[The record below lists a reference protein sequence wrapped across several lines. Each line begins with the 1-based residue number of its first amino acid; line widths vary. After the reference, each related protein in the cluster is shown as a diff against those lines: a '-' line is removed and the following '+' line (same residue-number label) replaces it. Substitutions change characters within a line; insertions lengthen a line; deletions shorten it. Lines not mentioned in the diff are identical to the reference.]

1 MMQANILLM
10 IVGILG
16 IIVNNQSLIFSGFLL
31 LALRML
37 EWDSALKVID
47 NYSVK
52 IGIVLIMLGVLASL
66 AIGEQDFSILLERL
80 KEPLTFLAL
89 IMGVL
94 VTQFTR
100 EGIDLFASDPS
111 ITIVLVIGII
121 IGVAF
126 FNGTPSGP
134 LIAGGITAVIYQLAQ
149 SLI

>member
-31 LALRML
+31 LALRLL
-37 EWDSALKVID
+37 EWDSLLKVID

-52 IGIVLIMLGVLASL
+52 IGIILIMLGVLASL
-66 AIGEQDFSILLERL
+66 AIGEQDFSILLDRL
-80 KEPLTFLAL
+80 NEPVTFLAL

-100 EGIDLFASDPS
+100 EGISLFASDPS

-149 SLI
+149 FLI

>member
-1 MMQANILLM
+1 MQANILLI
-10 IVGILG
+10 IVGVLG
-16 IIVNNQSLIFSGFLL
+16 VIVDNQSLIISGFILL
-31 LALRML
+31 LLRVL
-37 EWDSALKVID
+37 ELDSVLKSID

-52 IGIVLIMLGVLASL
+52 VGIVLIMLGVLASL

-80 KEPLTFLAL
+80 KEPLTILAL

-100 EGIDLFASDPS
+100 EGIELFARDPS
-111 ITIVLVIGII
+111 ITIILVIGII

-134 LIAGGITAVIYQLAQ
+134 LIAGGITAVIYQVM
-149 SLI
+149 SVFF

>member
-1 MMQANILLM
+1 MQANILLM

-16 IIVNNQSLIFSGFLL
+16 IIVNNQSLMISGFLL
-31 LALRML
+31 LLLRVL
-37 EWDSALKVID
+37 ELDSVLKSID

-52 IGIVLIMLGVLASL
+52 VGIVLIMLGVLASL

-80 KEPLTFLAL
+80 KEPLTLLAL
-89 IMGVL
+89 VMGVL

-134 LIAGGITAVIYQLAQ
+134 LIAGGITAVIYQVM
-149 SLI
+149 SVFF

>member
-1 MMQANILLM
+1 MQANILLI
-10 IVGILG
+10 IVGVLG
-16 IIVNNQSLIFSGFLL
+16 VIVDNQSLMISGFLL
-31 LALRML
+31 LLLRVL
-37 EWDSALKVID
+37 ELDSVLKSID

-52 IGIVLIMLGVLASL
+52 VGIVLIMLGVLASL
-66 AIGEQDFSILLERL
+66 AVGEQDFSILLERL
-80 KEPLTFLAL
+80 KEPLTLLAL
-89 IMGVL
+89 VMGVL

-134 LIAGGITAVIYQLAQ
+134 LIAGGITAVIYQVM
-149 SLI
+149 SVIF

>member
-1 MMQANILLM
+1 MQANILLV
-10 IVGILG
+10 IVGLLG
-16 IIVNNQSLIFSGFLL
+16 VIVNNQSLIISGFLL
-31 LALRML
+31 LALRL
-37 EWDSALKVID
+37 LKLDELLKFVD

-52 IGIVLIMLGVLASL
+52 VGIILIMLGVLASL

-100 EGIDLFASDPS
+100 EGIDLFAQDPT
-111 ITIVLVIGII
+111 ITIILVIGII

-134 LIAGGITAVIYQLAQ
+134 LIAGGITAVIYQLLQ
-149 SLI
+149 RVIG